1 MRRLFYSF
9 ESMNKEKVLED
20 YQVKQMKELS
30 SALKRLRIER
40 GYSNYDILA
49 YDMGMSRSQYGAYE
63 NGQNLTLATLM
74 KILNHFNM
82 TIFDFFDYIKTS

>member
-1 MRRLFYSF
+1 
-9 ESMNKEKVLED
+9 MNKEKVLED

>member
-1 MRRLFYSF
+1 LRRLFYSF

>member
-1 MRRLFYSF
+1 
-9 ESMNKEKVLED
+9 MNKEKILED
-20 YQVKQMKELS
+20 YQVKQMKELAS
-30 SALKRLRIER
+30 SLKRLRIES